1 MSIKKYEEESNANEI
16 QMKIKVLTKEISI
29 TREKLEREYINTPR
43 RIVNDKRFILVE
55 DSLIKEAYLEL
66 SSLLKAYWE
75 LNNEIQLLRKA

>member
-1 MSIKKYEEESNANEI
+1 VSIKKYEEESNANEI
-16 QMKIKVLTKEISI
+16 QTKIKALTKEISI
-29 TREKLEREYINTPR
+29 TRLKLEREYINTPR

>member
-1 MSIKKYEEESNANEI
+1 MSIKKYEESNANET
-16 QMKIKVLTKEISI
+16 QMKIKALTKEISI
-29 TREKLEREYINTPR
+29 TREKLECEYINTPR

>member
-1 MSIKKYEEESNANEI
+1 MSIKKYEEESNANKI
-16 QMKIKVLTKEISI
+16 QMKIKALTKETNI

-66 SSLLKAYWE
+66 SSLLKACWE
-75 LNNEIQLLRKA
+75 LNDEIQLLRKA

>member
-16 QMKIKVLTKEISI
+16 QMKIKALTKEISI

-43 RIVNDKRFILVE
+43 RVVNDKRFILVE

>member
-1 MSIKKYEEESNANEI
+1 MSIKKYEEESNTNKI
-16 QMKIKVLTKEISI
+16 QMKIKALTKETNV

-66 SSLLKAYWE
+66 SSLLKACWE
-75 LNNEIQLLRKA
+75 LNDEIQLLRKA